1 MINTDVGIGEYV
13 VSNNPGDTIKTY
25 ALGSCVA
32 VVMYDETYKV
42 GGMIHIALPDSKV
55 NPKKAETRPG
65 FFADTGLPIFLK
77 EMKKKGATRNTSW
90 IKLAGGSNIMDESN
104 TFDIGRRN
112 AIAVKRYLWKNG
124 LGVIKEDIGGNISR
138 TVSIKVSTGEV
149 AVSNSREKWNI

>member
-138 TVSIKVSTGEV
+138 TVSIKVATGEV